1 MYTCIHTHIPT
12 CIYAYV
18 SEWNIQKNDLL
29 FGKKHL
35 FLASPFWLIKMGDLL
50 LTERRDSCEGVE
62 KGEAGGGD
70 KADCLW
76 QDLEQAGNWGSWQL
90 MTENSDVPWRCF
102 IPCCCAVCIASFS
115 FAFPWKLWQN
125 LHFSL
130 LLCEGRFTLKGD
142 VHRLTFSQVQD
153 TRVLEGSALLG
164 DP

>member
-1 MYTCIHTHIPT
+1 MHICICIWMKHTKKWSVIWEKTLVSCKPLM
-12 CIYAYV
+12 AYKDGRSFV
-18 SEWNIQKNDLL
+18 DREERFMWRC
-29 FGKKHL
+29 GKR
-35 FLASPFWLIKMGDLL
+35 WGWGW
-50 LTERRDSCEGVE
+50 RQGR
-62 KGEAGGGD
+62 
-70 KADCLW
+70 LW

-130 LLCEGRFTLKGD
+130 LLREGRFTLKGD